1 MEDKLT
7 DPLNDCRETVEQLQ
21 EEKKELEV
29 ENEQLRESAG
39 SFGELAERLNV
50 ALAEERQSAEAPA
63 GTPLPAAREKAW
75 TGPHS

>member
-1 MEDKLT
+1 MEEKPR
-7 DPLNDCRETVEQLQ
+7 DPLSDCRETVEQLQ
-21 EEKKELEV
+21 EEKKEIEV

-63 GTPLPAAREKAW
+63 GAPLRPDREKAW
-75 TGPHS
+75 TGPQS

>member
-1 MEDKLT
+1 MEEKPT

-29 ENEQLRESAG
+29 ENEQLREASG

-50 ALAEERQSAEAPA
+50 ALTEERQSAEAPA
-63 GTPLPAAREKAW
+63 GAPLPASREKAW
-75 TGPHS
+75 TGSQS

>member
-1 MEDKLT
+1 MGEKPT
-7 DPLNDCRETVEQLQ
+7 DDLNDCRETVEQLQ

-63 GTPLPAAREKAW
+63 EAPSLVEREKAR